1 MLAHEPNPS
10 HLFACVSSATAI
22 VCIYDLFSRT
32 FQDAPC
38 VLSLNYS
45 VYIAASVFLLQV
57 QAQQPL
63 TKNEH
68 AMRCLRF
75 CIQVL
80 QKARLVNP
88 STCRP
93 MFLSPSP
100 L

>member
-10 HLFACVSSATAI
+10 HLLQCVSSATAI
-22 VCIYDLFSRT
+22 VCIYDLFCRT

-57 QAQQPL
+57 QAL
-63 TKNEH
+63 TKAMARNEH
-68 AMRCLRF
+68 AVRCLQF

-80 QKARLVNP
+80 QKARLTNP
-88 STCRP
+88 S
-93 MFLSPSP
+93 MYLHFVILSF
-100 L
+100 